1 MAYLRADLLSSHT
14 GAGSM
19 FVHTYLRWARRCV
32 AASLAAP
39 PLILACT
46 YYLYYVHEKTQDDF
60 LARLPERL
68 MQLGPALLALG
79 VAGAVLFAVLRR
91 LDAAGDASARM
102 QADFAG
108 ALRGRA
114 LDWAIVGAAA
124 LSLYLELVVIRWQ
137 VSIFP
142 VLAFYKNFGLFACF
156 AGLGLGYALA
166 ARDRIPL
173 IAAAPLIAWQ
183 VVFFLGL
190 KFGLGEGRMD
200 SAMASPVRE
209 QLNMGV
215 GLVRVWFQYIVI
227 YYTLGIVF
235 ALTVFVFVPIG
246 QLCGRLMSLT
256 GNLRAYGLN
265 LAGSLAGVLLMHAL
279 SYLWTPPLVW
289 FGIAFAVLLVFQAYH
304 RAALLFTGCTAVLA
318 MTAMAWPVAPVRT
331 QIVYSPYQIIEREYT
346 PDGLTT
352 IRTSGHFLQ
361 RVHNL
366 TPAGIA
372 MNPDAREGRMAQYY
386 ELPHRIAGHRKRLV
400 VVGAGTGNDVAAAL
414 RMGVDEVTGVE
425 IDPAIVEI
433 GRVAHPE
440 KPYSNPKVRTVVNDA
455 RSFFRHDRE
464 QYDMIAYGML
474 DSHSALSN
482 AASVRLDS
490 FVYTVQGFRESRA
503 RLTPD
508 GFLSL
513 SFNVLSPELG
523 HKIFLMLREAFD
535 GRDPVCLKSQ
545 YGQTYYFFQS
555 QAGEVKIDPAIL
567 ATAQFE
573 DITPTI
579 AAEAIRTD
587 VSTDDWPFFYMP
599 RRVYPFSYL
608 GVISLVVV
616 VTLGFVALLAPGR
629 PERGHGVFFFLGAGF
644 MLVETKGI
652 TELGLQFG
660 NTWQVIGIIIAGILL
675 MALGSNAFVQRFG
688 IARAAIP
695 FVLLVVSLIAGYA
708 IARAGGMP
716 STAPGR
722 FAAVA
727 LLTCPVFFSGIV
739 FSTLLRD
746 TANVAGA
753 MSANLLGAMVG
764 GMLENNA
771 LRFGYSSMYL
781 MAIALY
787 AAAGT
792 SWAMSRRG
800 SGEVT
805 SLRT

>member
-1 MAYLRADLLSSHT
+1 
-14 GAGSM
+14 M
-19 FVHTYLRWARRCV
+19 FVQAYLRWARRCV
-32 AASLAAP
+32 GASLAAP
-39 PLILACT
+39 VLILACT
-46 YYLYYVHEKTQDDF
+46 YYLYYVHDDGARDDF
-60 LARLPERL
+60 MARLPERL
-68 MQLGPALLALG
+68 AQLGPALVVLG
-79 VAGAVLFAVLRR
+79 IAGALMFAVLRR
-91 LDAAGDASARM
+91 LDAAGDTSARM
-102 QADFAG
+102 QAEFADG
-108 ALRGRA
+108 LRGRR
-114 LDWAIVGAAA
+114 LDLAIAGAAA
-124 LSLYLELVVIRWQ
+124 LSLFLQLVMIRWQ
-137 VSIFP
+137 VSTFP

-173 IAAAPLIAWQ
+173 IAAVPIVAWQ

-190 KFGLGEGRMD
+190 KFGLGEGRMA

-215 GLVRVWFQYIVI
+215 ELVRVWFQYIVI

-246 QLCGRLMSLT
+246 QLCGRLMSRT
-256 GNLRAYGLN
+256 ANLRAYGLN
-265 LAGSLAGVLLMHAL
+265 LAGSLAGVVLMHAL

-289 FGIAFAVLLVFQAYH
+289 FGLAFAALIAFQAYH
-304 RAALLFTGCTAVLA
+304 RAALLFTACTALLTL
-318 MTAMAWPVAPVRT
+318 TALAWPVAPVKT

-372 MNPDAREGRMAQYY
+372 MNPDEREGRMAAYY
-386 ELPHRIAGHRKRLV
+386 ELPHRIAGPRERLV

-414 RMGVDEVTGVE
+414 RMGVGEVTAVE
-425 IDPAIVEI
+425 IDPAIVAI
-433 GRVAHPE
+433 GEVAHPE
-440 KPYSNPKVRTVVNDA
+440 KPYSNANVRTVVNDA
-455 RSFFRHDRE
+455 RSFFRHDDE

-490 FVYTVQGFRESRA
+490 FVYTVEGFHEARA
-503 RLTPD
+503 RLTDD

-523 HKIFLMLREAFD
+523 KKIFEMMKIAFD
-535 GRDPVCLKSQ
+535 GRAPVCLKSQ
-545 YGQTYYFFQS
+545 YGQTYYFLQS
-555 QAGEVKIDPAIL
+555 QQGEVQLDPAVL
-567 ATAQFE
+567 AAAQFE
-573 DITPTI
+573 DITPTMAGGDI
-579 AAEAIRTD
+579 VTD

-599 RRVYPFSYL
+599 KRVYPFSYL

-616 VTLGFVALLAPGR
+616 VTLGFVAILSPGR

-675 MALGSNAFVQRFG
+675 MALASNAFVQKFG
-688 IARAAIP
+688 ISRAAIP
-695 FVLLVVSLIAGYA
+695 FVFLIAALIAGYLV
-708 IARAGGMP
+708 ARAGGMP
-716 STAPGR
+716 STTTGR
-722 FAAVA
+722 LGAVL
-727 LLTCPVFFSGIV
+727 LLTCPVFFSGLV
-739 FSTLLRD
+739 FSALLRT
-746 TANVAGA
+746 TANLPGA
-753 MSANLLGAMVG
+753 MAANLLGAMAG

-781 MAIALY
+781 MAIGVY
-787 AAAGT
+787 AMAGV
-792 SWAMSRRG
+792 SWRLSRAK
-800 SGEVT
+800 
-805 SLRT
+805 

>member
-1 MAYLRADLLSSHT
+1 
-14 GAGSM
+14 M
-19 FVHTYLRWARRCV
+19 FVHTYLRWARRCIG
-32 AASLAAP
+32 ASLAAP
-39 PLILACT
+39 MLILACT
-46 YYLYYVHEKTQDDF
+46 YYLYYVHEAGARDDF
-60 LARLPERL
+60 MAKLPGRLA
-68 MQLGPALLALG
+68 QLGPALLVLG
-79 VAGAVLFAVLRR
+79 LAGALIYGVLRR
-91 LDAAGDASARM
+91 LDAAGDASAKL
-102 QADFAG
+102 QADFADSLG
-108 ALRGRA
+108 GRR
-114 LDWAIVGAAA
+114 LDLAIAGAAA
-124 LSLYLELVVIRWQ
+124 LSLFLELVMIRWQ
-137 VSIFP
+137 VSTFP

-166 ARDRIPL
+166 SRDRIPL
-173 IAAAPLIAWQ
+173 IAAAPIVAWQ

-190 KFGLGEGRMD
+190 KFGLGEGRMA

-215 GLVRVWFQYIVI
+215 ELVRVWFQYVVI
-227 YYTLGIVF
+227 YFTLGIVF

-246 QLCGRLMSLT
+246 QLCGRLMSRT

-265 LAGSLAGVLLMHAL
+265 LAGSLAGVLLMHGL
-279 SYLWTPPLVW
+279 SFLWTPPLVW
-289 FGIAFAVLLVFQAYH
+289 FGIAFSALLAFQAYH
-304 RAALLFTGCTAVLA
+304 RAALLFTGSTALLA
-318 MTAMAWPVAPVRT
+318 MTAMAWPMSPVKT
-331 QIVYSPYQIIEREYT
+331 QIIYSPYQIIEREYT

-366 TPAGIA
+366 TTAGVA
-372 MNPDAREGRMAQYY
+372 MNPDEREARMAAYY
-386 ELPHRIAGHRKRLV
+386 ELPHRIAGHRERLV

-414 RMGVDEVTGVE
+414 RMGVNEVTAVE
-425 IDPAIVEI
+425 IDPAIVAI
-433 GRVAHPE
+433 GEVAHPE
-440 KPYSNPKVRTVVNDA
+440 KPYSNPKVRKVVNDA

-464 QYDMIAYGML
+464 HYDMIAYGML

-490 FVYTVQGFRESRA
+490 FVYTVQGFQEARA
-503 RLTPD
+503 RLTDD

-523 HKIFLMLREAFD
+523 QKIFSMLKGAFD
-535 GRDPVCLKSQ
+535 GRDPVCLKSH
-545 YGQTYYFFQS
+545 YGQTYYFLQS
-555 QAGEVKIDPAIL
+555 QTGPVKIDPALL
-567 ATAQFE
+567 AAAQFD
-573 DITPTI
+573 DITPTM
-579 AAEAIRTD
+579 AAGTIQTD

-608 GVISLVVV
+608 GVVSLVVV
-616 VTLGFVALLAPGR
+616 VTLGFVALLAPAR

-688 IARAAIP
+688 VSRAAIP
-695 FVLLVVSLIAGYA
+695 FVLLVVALIAGYA

-716 STAPGR
+716 STTAGR
-722 FAAVA
+722 LGAVA

-739 FSTLLRD
+739 FSTLLRG
-746 TANVAGA
+746 TTNLAGA

-787 AAAGT
+787 AAAGVI
-792 SWAMSRRG
+792 WAMAAKK
-800 SGEVT
+800 
-805 SLRT
+805 